1 MIERIEKLSL
11 EENSAQSQ
19 SVEKNGPSQKV
30 PPKWLPKTLESVHLY
45 EVGKTGTRISS
56 RKYGGNVDNSNSGD
70 VDDMDVSYHCEL
82 SFSTNLELTSFKEA
96 TSHDE

>member
-1 MIERIEKLSL
+1 M
-11 EENSAQSQ
+11 
-19 SVEKNGPSQKV
+19 
-30 PPKWLPKTLESVHLY
+30 
-45 EVGKTGTRISS
+45 SS
-56 RKYGGNVDNSNSGD
+56 KQYGGNVDNSNSGD